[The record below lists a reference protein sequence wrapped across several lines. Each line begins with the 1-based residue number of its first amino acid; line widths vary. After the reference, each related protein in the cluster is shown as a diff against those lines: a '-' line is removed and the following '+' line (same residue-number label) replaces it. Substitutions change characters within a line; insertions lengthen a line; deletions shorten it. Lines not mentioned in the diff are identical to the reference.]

1 MGQARPAGCSKL
13 TSGTD
18 NPSWTS
24 DCGCPWVNTCLN
36 WAVTINNQF
45 GDSVSPGLLLHPLK
59 QLLRRTDGFD
69 QAFWH
74 HVTLRGCDK
83 PGSPAI
89 HSSLV
94 GRTAVQPGGQ
104 AAAGSPAPTT
114 TCGSPPYL
122 SPPLLDLPGRHPAC
136 SREGGHLRRTEMNTL
151 PHFYPWPGFLSTCV
165 NS

>member
-1 MGQARPAGCSKL
+1 MP
-13 TSGTD
+13 
-18 NPSWTS
+18 PV
-24 DCGCPWVNTCLN
+24 P
-36 WAVTINNQF
+36 
-45 GDSVSPGLLLHPLK
+45 LLHPLK
-59 QLLRRTDGFD
+59 WLLRRTDRFD

-114 TCGSPPYL
+114 CGSLPTSAHPPGL
-122 SPPLLDLPGRHPAC
+122 PRQAPSLLQGRWA
-136 SREGGHLRRTEMNTL
+136 SREDRSEHSAPFLPLAWLPQHLCELTAGRETVK
-151 PHFYPWPGFLSTCV
+151 S
-165 NS
+165 